1 MLGFSSSSSLWSGNE
16 VLAIHL
22 VQISLSAAHEHRPF
36 DVTKSGPAQT
46 PLPPCPPSKTVP
58 TPPQASRKL
67 LSCDNVSEENSRPLG
82 RLATSLVQP
91 FLVSHRNREIRTLTA
106 SCIAEVFR
114 VFFPDPPYDDDEIKV
129 RGRRGGGCL
138 CSASGCGWY
147 GIGRYC
153 TDTLRMYIF

>member
-1 MLGFSSSSSLWSGNE
+1 M
-16 VLAIHL
+16 
-22 VQISLSAAHEHRPF
+22 QISLSAAHEHRPF

-46 PLPPCPPSKTVP
+46 PLPPCP
-58 TPPQASRKL
+58 PPQASRKL

-129 RGRRGGGCL
+129 RGGRVCAVLVGVGGTVL
-138 CSASGCGWY
+138 DDIALT
-147 GIGRYC
+147 RYA
-153 TDTLRMYIF
+153 